1 MRNYG
6 LLTVAVVLFLATLT
20 SAQTEQTQVKG
31 SLEDNVLYMQKVR
44 FGAMI
49 SGNKTNLDSL
59 LADELSYTHSTGKN
73 ETKAEFI
80 TAITSHAVTYE
91 AIEPEEAKARIYR
104 GIAVVT
110 GRARIKVKNGNER
123 LSFLARFT
131 EVDEYR
137 GGRWQLVAWQSTR
150 LPEP

>member
-1 MRNYG
+1 M
-6 LLTVAVVLFLATLT
+6 TEM
-20 SAQTEQTQVKG
+20 SAPTEEKQVQG
-31 SLEDNVLYMQKVR
+31 GLEDSVLHSQKVR

-49 SGNKTNLDSL
+49 SGNKSTLNSV
-59 LADELSYTHSTGKN
+59 LADELSYTHATGKN

-80 TAITSHAVTYE
+80 TAITSQAVTYE
-91 AIEPEEAKARIYR
+91 AIEPEEVKARIYR

-110 GRARIKVKNGNER
+110 GRAGFKLKTGNDR
-123 LSFLARFT
+123 LSFRTRFT

-137 GGRWQLVAWQSTR
+137 DGRWQLVAWQSTR

>member
-6 LLTVAVVLFLATLT
+6 FLTVAVVLFLATLT
-20 SAQTEQTQVKG
+20 SAQTAQQQVQSG
-31 SLEDNVLYMQKVR
+31 PESSVLSMQKVR

-49 SGNKTNLDSL
+49 SGNKATLDSV

-80 TAITSHAVTYE
+80 TAITSQAVTYE
-91 AIEPEEAKARIYR
+91 AIEPDEIKVRVY
-104 GIAVVT
+104 GNVAVVT
-110 GRARIKVKNGNER
+110 GRARFKVKTGNDR
-123 LSFLARFT
+123 LSFLTRFT
-131 EVDEYR
+131 EVDYYR
-137 GGRWQLVAWQSTR
+137 GGRYQLVAWQSTR